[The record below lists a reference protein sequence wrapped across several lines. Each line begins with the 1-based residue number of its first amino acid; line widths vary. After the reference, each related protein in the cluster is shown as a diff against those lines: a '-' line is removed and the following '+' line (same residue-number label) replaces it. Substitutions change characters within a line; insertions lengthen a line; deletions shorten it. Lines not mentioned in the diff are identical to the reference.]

1 METINNTQINEA
13 IIEEAAEIISA
24 TPKIS
29 WKKFGIGAVVVGAV
43 CAAGYGVY
51 RIFNKKNEDEQQAT
65 EADFD
70 NLEVVKRDFLEEET
84 EEE

>member
-13 IIEEAAEIISA
+13 IIEEAAEVIAA

-29 WKKFGIGAVVVGAV
+29 WKKFGIGAVAVGAI
-43 CAAGYGVY
+43 CAVGYGAY
-51 RIFNKKNEDEQQAT
+51 RFFHKKKDEEQAT

-70 NLEVVKRDFLEEET
+70 NLEVAKRDFLDEET